1 MGRKGTTMKTLNQW
15 TLAAALLFAAAWTP
29 AFAQAVP
36 PGGWNVNFNGDTPG
50 LPPTLSP
57 FKGGEVNTSP
67 QRADQL
73 SPDTTLV
80 QASFGGLTDQP
91 VVLNN
96 DLAINDGLPSL
107 QFGTGLNNIDVFEW
121 DMTIASNGTT
131 QADSRF
137 FVARF
142 FQPAGVLAHAMT
154 FRKTNDAGEDG
165 DIVSNFGV
173 TVTSAN
179 SPWLFDDPM
188 HIKVELDRVA
198 ETATWTIWNS
208 LNPSGSVFANASFDS
223 GIANIV
229 GIQFRDAG
237 AGIADIDVFEVG
249 IDNFIT
255 LAPPMDVSIAQFGVA
270 DTPALQYLSRSG
282 LTYSLESRPTPTGG
296 NFVPAGAVQTGD
308 GSTQNIFDPAGFDA
322 GKTYRV
328 VTGP

>member
-1 MGRKGTTMKTLNQW
+1 L

-50 LPPTLSP
+50 LPPTLSS

-107 QFGTGLNNIDVFEW
+107 QFGTGLNNIEVFEW
-121 DMTIASNGTT
+121 DMTISSNGTT
-131 QADSRF
+131 QVNNGGF

-142 FQPAGVLAHAMT
+142 FAPAGVVKNIML
-154 FRKTNDAGEDG
+154 FRKTDDPVEDG
-165 DIVSNFGV
+165 DIFQFGLNGVNPNVSG
-173 TVTSAN
+173 
-179 SPWLFDDPM
+179 WLFDDPM
-188 HIKVELDRVA
+188 HIKVELDRDA
-198 ETATWTIWNS
+198 ETVTWTVWNS
-208 LNPSGSVFANASFDS
+208 LNPSGSVFANALSDP
-223 GIANIV
+223 GIADIV
-229 GIQFRDAG
+229 GIEFRDAG
-237 AGIADIDVFEVG
+237 AGVADIDVFEVG

>member
-1 MGRKGTTMKTLNQW
+1 MGRKGTTMKTLNQL

-107 QFGTGLNNIDVFEW
+107 QFGTGVNNIEVFEW
-121 DMTIASNGTT
+121 DMTIASSGTT

-137 FVARF
+137 FVVRF
-142 FQPAGVLAHAMT
+142 FAPAGVLVHAMT
-154 FRKTNDAGEDG
+154 FRKTSDEGEDG

-173 TVTSAN
+173 SVTSAN

-208 LNPSGSVFANASFDS
+208 LNPSGSVFADASFDED
-223 GIANIV
+223 IADIV
-229 GIQFRDAG
+229 GLQFRDAG
-237 AGIADIDVFEVG
+237 AGVAHIAEFEIG

-255 LAPPMDVSIAQFGVA
+255 PEPPMDVNIAGFGVA
-270 DTPALQYLSRSG
+270 DTQALQYLSEAG
-282 LTYSLESRPTPTGG
+282 INYSLEFSTGG
-296 NFVPAGAVQTGD
+296 NFTSAGAVQTGD
-308 GSTQNIFDPAGFDA
+308 GSIQNFFDPSGFDP

-328 VTGP
+328 VGQP